1 MWRDKA
7 DPNAVD
13 PATAVVES
21 DTRLQLAQ
29 KVRLAI
35 RHLPPQQ
42 ARAMTLTYLEELT
55 YAQTAQ
61 RMGRTENTVKTQI
74 RNAKQRLAMLLTA
87 DDEELKE
94 LWECMDRGWLIRGW
108 LPANTVTLF
117 TGDSGA
123 GQSWLTLQVVSQV
136 ACGFNNAFLDPEFK
150 MPSKAKNESKHIVF
164 ATYEDEPAEI
174 QRRLQALASSFGWIK
189 DSLKTIKKHLL
200 LVDMRGVGSVW
211 GPGIGKHIANTGDIL
226 FAGEAIRTIC
236 EERNAKLLIMDPLS
250 SAFGGNANDP
260 TAVHDFLSS
269 FRGWGDA
276 AKCATLLVGHLP
288 KSAEGK
294 AAGLSGSTA
303 WEASARSMWMLSKQ
317 NAGDSKDWALLH
329 TKSNDAPL
337 QKEKPLVK
345 SPYGWWRE
353 DSDSE
358 EAVDPGKD

>member
-21 DTRLQLAQ
+21 DTRLQLA
-29 KVRLAI
+29 KKIRLAI
-35 RHLPPQQ
+35 GRLPPKQ
-42 ARAMTLTYLEELT
+42 AQAVTLRYEGLT
-55 YAQTAQ
+55 PAQTAQ
-61 RMGRTENTVKTQI
+61 RMGKTENTVKTHI
-74 RNAKQRLAMLLTA
+74 SKAKQRLAMLLTA
-87 DDEELKE
+87 DEELKE

-123 GQSWLTLQVVSQV
+123 GQSWLTLQVVCQV
-136 ACGFNNAFLDPEFK
+136 ACGFNNNAFLDPEFK

-211 GPGIGKHIANTGDIL
+211 GPGMGKHIANTGDLL
-226 FAGEAIRTIC
+226 FAGETIRTIC

-276 AKCATLLVGHLP
+276 AKCATLVIGHIP
-288 KSAEGK
+288 KGAEGR
-294 AAGLSGSTA
+294 AA
-303 WEASARSMWMLSKQ
+303 WEVSARSMWMLSKQ
-317 NAGDSKDWALLH
+317 NAGDSKDPKEYGALVH

-345 SPYGWWRE
+345 SPYGWWQ
-353 DSDSE
+353 
-358 EAVDPGKD
+358 VDAAKIKSPSQG